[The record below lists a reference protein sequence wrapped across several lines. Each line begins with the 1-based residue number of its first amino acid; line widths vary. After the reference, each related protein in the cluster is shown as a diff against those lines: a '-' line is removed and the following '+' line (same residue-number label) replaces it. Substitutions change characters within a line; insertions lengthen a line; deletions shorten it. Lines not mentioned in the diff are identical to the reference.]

1 MGFCAIGD
9 GSGTV
14 FSDIN
19 LTEKVCYTN
28 SVALEHALHV
38 HASHPTIQEWTEY
51 DENARQPVSILEVE
65 HRFIKL

>member
-1 MGFCAIGD
+1 MVAFECRGLEPVDFDPRMGFCAVGD

-19 LTEKVCYTN
+19 LSERD
-28 SVALEHALHV
+28 
-38 HASHPTIQEWTEY
+38 WTEY
-51 DENARQPVSILEVE
+51 DENTQQPVSILEVE